1 TAAPTAAPAPTAVP
15 PVNTSNTEKK
25 PVKATP
31 APESESQSEQ
41 SDVVKSTA
49 EPTQA
54 PENSTSQPDSS
65 TASVPLA
72 EANANKNPV
81 PVILAAGGAVLLAA
95 VLGIVLWKMKAKRG
109 E

>member
-1 TAAPTAAPAPTAVP
+1 M
-15 PVNTSNTEKK
+15 
-25 PVKATP
+25 KATP

-95 VLGIVLWKMKAKRG
+95 VLGIVLWKMKAKR
-109 E
+109 EE